1 MGYVVCRYKPASNAR
16 TAKPHR
22 SGTWESWKAIGVVGL
37 GGLRMW
43 FVRQEGGGMAFHSE
57 EALNE

>member
-1 MGYVVCRYKPASNAR
+1 MCRYKPASNAR

-22 SGTWESWKAIGVVGL
+22 SGAWESRQAIRVVGL

-43 FVRQEGGGMAFHSE
+43 FVRQEDGGMALHSE